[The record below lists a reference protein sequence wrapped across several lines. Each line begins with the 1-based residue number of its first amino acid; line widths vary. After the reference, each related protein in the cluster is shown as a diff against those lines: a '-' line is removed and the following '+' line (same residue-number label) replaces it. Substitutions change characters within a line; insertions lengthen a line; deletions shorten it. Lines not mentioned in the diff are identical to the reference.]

1 MANTSINVAASAL
14 PGATIASVEWRGRI
28 ASCSTL
34 LPRVGRALPR
44 PTSVPAVLT
53 QPVDPSSARP
63 SRTAGPQKIFHIR
76 RDYNSW
82 VANESMEDYALRYTP
97 RSFRKWS
104 EWRVANTAFG
114 ATSFLALE
122 AIGGAIALSYGF
134 TNALWAILV
143 VGLVTFLTGLPISYY
158 AAKYGVDMD
167 LLTRGAGFG
176 YLGSTIT
183 SLVYA
188 SFTFIFFALEAAIL
202 ALALQLYFG
211 WPLSIC
217 YLVASL
223 GVVPLVMHGIT
234 LIQRLQWWTQPV
246 WMVLFVLP
254 YLAVLVKKPEAFADF
269 TTLVGG
275 VSHSSGFDALM
286 FGAAATV
293 AFSLVVQIGEQVD
306 YLRFLPEKTREN
318 RVRWWGAVLV
328 AGPGWIVPGMLKMLG
343 GAFLAFLA
351 LQHEIPVD
359 NAVEP
364 TQMYLA
370 GFGYLFSSPEWVLAA
385 TTLFVIVSQ
394 VKINL
399 TNAYAGSLAWSNFF
413 ARLTHSHP
421 GRVVWLVFNVLIAVL
436 LMTLGVFEALEG
448 VLGLYSNVAIAWVGA
463 LVADLVINKPLG
475 WSPKHIEFKRA
486 HLYDINPVGLGAML
500 IAAVLGMAA
509 YAGALGAAARASAP
523 FIALFTSMAAAPLL
537 AWWTRGRWYEARPNR
552 APWKPGELV
561 TCSVCEN
568 AFESEDMAECPA
580 YDAPICSLCCTL
592 ESRCHDRCKTDSRA
606 AEQVRAALVSVLP
619 PALSSRINFRVAH
632 YLVAAL
638 SLVAL
643 FAVILGIVYEQHG
656 ALHLGDREVLR
667 APLLKAFALLSLCA
681 AVGAWWMVLGSESR
695 RMAEDESGRQNELLM
710 REIEAHKRTDSAL
723 QAAKDLA
730 EAANQAK
737 TRYVTGMTHELRT
750 PLNGILGY
758 AQILLK
764 DEQITGARRAAVDTI
779 QHSGEHL
786 HGLIDGLLDLA
797 RIEAGKLRLDIAP
810 LPMRDFLDD
819 VVRMVAPQ
827 AAAKGLAFELRTQ
840 GRVPTYVRADAR
852 RLRQILINLLGNAVR
867 FTDHGSVTLL
877 LDHTREVARFHVI
890 DSGIGIAPQD
900 LERIFLPF
908 ERGSAGRRTGE
919 PGTGLGLTITRLLT
933 QLMGGEMTVRSAPGA
948 GSTFTVRLYLSE
960 TSEPGH
966 ARIAHHR
973 PVSGYIGARR
983 NLLVVDDHPTQRQM
997 LAGML
1002 LPLGFRVREAASG
1015 RECLE
1020 SVLDRRPDAV
1030 LLDISMDDMDG
1041 WETLRRIRAHGFDD
1055 LPVVMVSANAFENQ
1069 ADKIE
1074 AGGAQGFVDKP
1085 VIESELLAVLQR
1097 HLELEWVAELAV
1109 PSWAP
1114 AAVPARRADAA
1125 GSAGADGADS
1135 SAIAPGANLPSSQA
1149 QALMRLARLGHAQ
1162 GLHRALDALAEE
1174 TPALAHNVAEMRA
1187 LVARFAW
1194 TELIEHLA
1202 GALQRS
1208 DDEAE
1213 ATT

>member
-1 MANTSINVAASAL
+1 M
-14 PGATIASVEWRGRI
+14 
-28 ASCSTL
+28 
-34 LPRVGRALPR
+34 
-44 PTSVPAVLT
+44 T
-53 QPVDPSSARP
+53 QQQPH
-63 SRTAGPQKIFHIR
+63 TQKIFRIR

-104 EWRVANTAFG
+104 EFRVANTAFG

-134 TNALWAILV
+134 SNAAWAILV

-202 ALALQLYFG
+202 ALALQMYFD
-211 WPLSIC
+211 WPLALC

-234 LIQRLQWWTQPV
+234 LISRLQWWTQPV
-246 WMVLFVLP
+246 WILMFSLP
-254 YLAVLVKKPEAFADF
+254 YVAVLAKQPSLYGDF
-269 TTLVGG
+269 TTLAGT
-275 VSHSSGFDALM
+275 VSHSSAFDAVM

-306 YLRFLPEKTREN
+306 YLRFLPEKTRAN
-318 RVRWWGAVLV
+318 RVRWWTAVLV

-343 GAFLAFLA
+343 GAFLAFVA

-359 NAVEP
+359 KAVEP

-370 GFGYLFSSPEWVLAA
+370 GFGYVFSSPAWVLAA
-385 TTLFVIVSQ
+385 TVLFVVVSQ

-436 LMTLGVFEALEG
+436 LMTLGVFAALER
-448 VLGLYSNVAIAWVGA
+448 VLGLYSNIAIAWVGA
-463 LVADLVINKPLG
+463 LVADLLINKPLG

-486 HLYDINPVGLGAML
+486 HLYDLNPVGLGAML
-500 IAAVLGMAA
+500 LASALGMGA
-509 YAGALGAAARASAP
+509 YAGALGPTAQAFAP
-523 FIALFTSMAAAPLL
+523 FIALFASMLAAPLL
-537 AWWTRGRWYEARPNR
+537 AWWTRGRYYEARR
-552 APWKPGELV
+552 DGGAWMPGEAV

-568 AFESEDMAECPA
+568 TFESDDMAQCPA
-580 YDAPICSLCCTL
+580 YAAPICSLCCTL
-592 ESRCHDRCKTDSRA
+592 ESRCRDRCKTDSRA
-606 AEQVRAALVSVLP
+606 TEQVQAALAAVLP
-619 PALSSRINFRVAH
+619 AALSRRLNFRVAH
-632 YLVAAL
+632 YLVVAL

-643 FAVILGIVYEQHG
+643 FAVILGVVYEQQG
-656 ALHLGDREVLR
+656 ALNGADQTLLR
-667 APLLKAFALLSLCA
+667 APLLKAFALLSLAA

-695 RMAEDESGRQNELLM
+695 RMAEDESNRQNELLL
-710 REIEAHKRTDSAL
+710 REIDAHKRTDIAL

-737 TRYVTGMTHELRT
+737 TRYVAGMTHELRT

-764 DEQITGARRAAVDTI
+764 DEQIHGEHRAALGTI
-779 QHSGEHL
+779 QRSGEHL

-810 LPMRDFLDD
+810 LPMRAFLDD

-840 GRVPTYVRADAR
+840 GRVPAYVRADAR

-867 FTDHGSVTLL
+867 FTDRGHVTLL
-877 LDHTREVARFHVI
+877 LDHTREVARFQVI
-890 DSGIGIAPQD
+890 DTGIGIAAED

-919 PGTGLGLTITRLLT
+919 PGTGLGLTITHLLT
-933 QLMGGEMTVRSAPGA
+933 ELMGGELTVSSSPGE

-960 TSEPGH
+960 TAEPGD
-966 ARIAHHR
+966 AQLPRHR

-983 NLLVVDDHPTQRQM
+983 SLLVVDDQPTQRQM

-1015 RECLE
+1015 RECLD
-1020 SVLDRRPDAV
+1020 SVLEQPPDAV

-1041 WETLRRIRAHGFDD
+1041 WETARRIRAHGIAGM
-1055 LPVVMVSANAFENQ
+1055 PIIMVSANAFENQ
-1069 ADKIE
+1069 SDKIE
-1074 AGGAQGFVDKP
+1074 AAGCQGFVDKP
-1085 VIESELLAVLQR
+1085 VIESELLAMLQR

-1109 PSWAP
+1109 PSWTAMSPTAAP
-1114 AAVPARRADAA
+1114 DLPASAAVLPPAHAA
-1125 GSAGADGADS
+1125 V
-1135 SAIAPGANLPSSQA
+1135 L
-1149 QALMRLARLGHAQ
+1149 LRLARLGHRQ
-1162 GLHRALDALAEE
+1162 GLHDALDALVQDHPECEAATADLREL
-1174 TPALAHNVAEMRA
+1174 AL
-1187 LVARFAW
+1187 RFAW
-1194 TELIEHLA
+1194 DELIVRLA
-1202 GALQRS
+1202 RVTQTADGIE
-1208 DDEAE
+1208 DEAVE
-1213 ATT
+1213 EEQTRESHS

>member
-1 MANTSINVAASAL
+1 
-14 PGATIASVEWRGRI
+14 
-28 ASCSTL
+28 
-34 LPRVGRALPR
+34 
-44 PTSVPAVLT
+44 
-53 QPVDPSSARP
+53 
-63 SRTAGPQKIFHIR
+63 
-76 RDYNSW
+76 
-82 VANESMEDYALRYTP
+82 
-97 RSFRKWS
+97 
-104 EWRVANTAFG
+104 
-114 ATSFLALE
+114 
-122 AIGGAIALSYGF
+122 
-134 TNALWAILV
+134 
-143 VGLVTFLTGLPISYY
+143 
-158 AAKYGVDMD
+158 
-167 LLTRGAGFG
+167 
-176 YLGSTIT
+176 
-183 SLVYA
+183 
-188 SFTFIFFALEAAIL
+188 
-202 ALALQLYFG
+202 
-211 WPLSIC
+211 
-217 YLVASL
+217 
-223 GVVPLVMHGIT
+223 
-234 LIQRLQWWTQPV
+234 
-246 WMVLFVLP
+246 
-254 YLAVLVKKPEAFADF
+254 
-269 TTLVGG
+269 
-275 VSHSSGFDALM
+275 
-286 FGAAATV
+286 
-293 AFSLVVQIGEQVD
+293 
-306 YLRFLPEKTREN
+306 
-318 RVRWWGAVLV
+318 
-328 AGPGWIVPGMLKMLG
+328 
-343 GAFLAFLA
+343 
-351 LQHEIPVD
+351 
-359 NAVEP
+359 
-364 TQMYLA
+364 MYLA
-370 GFGYLFSSPEWVLAA
+370 GFGYVFGSPEWVLAA

-463 LVADLVINKPLG
+463 LVADLVVNKPLG

-500 IAAVLGMAA
+500 IAAALGMAA
-509 YAGALGAAARASAP
+509 YAGAMGAAARAFAP

-537 AWWTRGRWYEARPNR
+537 AWWTRGRWYQARPNQ

-561 TCSVCEN
+561 ACSVCEN
-568 AFESEDMAECPA
+568 AFESEDMAACPA

-592 ESRCHDRCKTDSRA
+592 ESRCHDSCKTDSRA
-606 AEQVRAALVSVLP
+606 AEQVRTALVSVLP

-656 ALHLGDREVLR
+656 TLHLGDREVLR

-890 DSGIGIAPQD
+890 DTGIGIAPQD

-1055 LPVVMVSANAFENQ
+1055 LPVIMVSANAFENQ
-1069 ADKIE
+1069 TDKIE

-1114 AAVPARRADAA
+1114 AAVPARRVDAA
-1125 GSAGADGADS
+1125 GSPGADGADS
-1135 SAIAPGANLPSSQA
+1135 STIALEANLPSSQA
-1149 QALMRLARLGHAQ
+1149 QALLRLARLGHAQ

-1174 TPALAHNVAEMRA
+1174 TPALAHNVAEMRT

-1194 TELIEHLA
+1194 IELIEHLA

>member
-1 MANTSINVAASAL
+1 MSSQ
-14 PGATIASVEWRGRI
+14 PQRI
-28 ASCSTL
+28 F
-34 LPRVGRALPR
+34 R
-44 PTSVPAVLT
+44 
-53 QPVDPSSARP
+53 
-63 SRTAGPQKIFHIR
+63 IR

-104 EWRVANTAFG
+104 EFRVANTAFG

-143 VGLVTFLTGLPISYY
+143 VGLITFLTGLPISYY

-202 ALALQLYFG
+202 ALALQLYFD
-211 WPLSIC
+211 WPIAVC
-217 YLVASL
+217 YLVSSL
-223 GVVPLVMHGIT
+223 GIVPLVMHGVT
-234 LIQRLQWWTQPV
+234 LIQRLQWWTQPM
-246 WMVLFVLP
+246 WLLLLVLP
-254 YLAVLVKKPEAFADF
+254 YLAVLIKKPDAFADF

-275 VSHSSGFDALM
+275 VSHSNGFDVVM

-306 YLRFLPEKTREN
+306 YLRFLPEKTAVN
-318 RVRWWGAVLV
+318 RIRWWAAVLV
-328 AGPGWIVPGMLKMLG
+328 AGPGWVVPGMLKMLG

-351 LQHEIPVD
+351 LQHEIGVD
-359 NAVEP
+359 KAIEP

-370 GFGYLFSSPEWVLAA
+370 GFGYVFDSPAWVLGI
-385 TTLFVIVSQ
+385 TTLFIVVSQ

-500 IAAVLGMAA
+500 IAALLGMAA
-509 YAGALGAAARASAP
+509 YAGAMGPAAKAFAP
-523 FIALFTSMAAAPLL
+523 FIALFTSLAVSPLL
-537 AWWTRGRWYEARPNR
+537 AWSTRGRYYQARPNL
-552 APWKPGELV
+552 AHWKPGELV
-561 TCSVCEN
+561 MCSVCEN
-568 AFESEDMAECPA
+568 AFESEDMAQCPA

-592 ESRCHDRCKTDSRA
+592 ESRCHDRCKTDSRVV
-606 AEQVRAALVSVLP
+606 EQVRTALASLLPAAL
-619 PALSSRINFRVAH
+619 ARRINFRVAH
-632 YLVAAL
+632 YLVVAL

-643 FAVILGIVYEQHG
+643 FAVILGVVYEQQGTLQG
-656 ALHLGDREVLR
+656 AERDLLR
-667 APLLKAFALLSLCA
+667 APLLKVFALLSLAA

-695 RMAEDESGRQNELLM
+695 HMAEDESNRQNDLLA
-710 REIEAHKRTDSAL
+710 REIEAHKRTDIAL

-730 EAANQAK
+730 EAANSAK

-764 DEQITGARRAAVDTI
+764 DKHIQGAHRAAVDTI
-779 QHSGEHL
+779 HHSGEHL

-827 AAAKGLAFELRTQ
+827 AAVKGLTFELRTQ
-840 GRVPTYVRADAR
+840 GRVPMYVRADAR
-852 RLRQILINLLGNAVR
+852 RLRQILINLLANAVR
-867 FTDHGSVTLL
+867 FTDSGSVTLL
-877 LDHTREVARFHVI
+877 LDHTRQVAKFHVV
-890 DSGIGIAPQD
+890 DTGIGIAPQD

-908 ERGSAGRRTGE
+908 ERGSAGRRSGD
-919 PGTGLGLTITRLLT
+919 PGTGLGLTITHLLT
-933 QLMGGEMTVRSAPGA
+933 QLMGGELTVKSAPGE
-948 GSTFTVRLYLSE
+948 GSIFTVRLYLSE
-960 TSEPGH
+960 TTDAGH
-966 ARIAHHR
+966 ARLPRHR
-973 PVSGYIGARR
+973 PVSGYLGARR
-983 NLLVVDDHPTQRQM
+983 SLLVVDDHPTQRQM

-1002 LPLGFRVREAASG
+1002 LPLGFRIREAASG

-1020 SVLDRRPDAV
+1020 SVLDNPPDAV

-1041 WETLRRIRAHGFDD
+1041 WETARRIRASGNLA
-1055 LPVVMVSANAFENQ
+1055 LPIIMVSANAFENQ
-1069 ADKIE
+1069 PDKVAA
-1074 AGGAQGFVDKP
+1074 AGCQGFVDKP

-1097 HLELEWVAELAV
+1097 ELELEWVAELAV
-1109 PSWAP
+1109 PSW
-1114 AAVPARRADAA
+1114 VPPDPESTGTWEA
-1125 GSAGADGADS
+1125 
-1135 SAIAPGANLPSSQA
+1135 LPRVHA
-1149 QALMRLARLGHAQ
+1149 QALLRLARLGHAQ
-1162 GLHRALDALAEE
+1162 GLQRALDALA
-1174 TPALAHNVAEMRA
+1174 AEHAGCEPHVRAMRS

-1194 TELIEHLA
+1194 SELIERL
-1202 GALQRS
+1202 GNDLQTADR
-1208 DDEAE
+1208 EAIE
-1213 ATT
+1213 

>member
-1 MANTSINVAASAL
+1 
-14 PGATIASVEWRGRI
+14 
-28 ASCSTL
+28 
-34 LPRVGRALPR
+34 
-44 PTSVPAVLT
+44 
-53 QPVDPSSARP
+53 
-63 SRTAGPQKIFHIR
+63 
-76 RDYNSW
+76 
-82 VANESMEDYALRYTP
+82 
-97 RSFRKWS
+97 
-104 EWRVANTAFG
+104 
-114 ATSFLALE
+114 
-122 AIGGAIALSYGF
+122 
-134 TNALWAILV
+134 
-143 VGLVTFLTGLPISYY
+143 
-158 AAKYGVDMD
+158 
-167 LLTRGAGFG
+167 
-176 YLGSTIT
+176 
-183 SLVYA
+183 
-188 SFTFIFFALEAAIL
+188 
-202 ALALQLYFG
+202 
-211 WPLSIC
+211 
-217 YLVASL
+217 
-223 GVVPLVMHGIT
+223 
-234 LIQRLQWWTQPV
+234 
-246 WMVLFVLP
+246 
-254 YLAVLVKKPEAFADF
+254 
-269 TTLVGG
+269 
-275 VSHSSGFDALM
+275 
-286 FGAAATV
+286 
-293 AFSLVVQIGEQVD
+293 
-306 YLRFLPEKTREN
+306 
-318 RVRWWGAVLV
+318 
-328 AGPGWIVPGMLKMLG
+328 
-343 GAFLAFLA
+343 
-351 LQHEIPVD
+351 
-359 NAVEP
+359 
-364 TQMYLA
+364 
-370 GFGYLFSSPEWVLAA
+370 
-385 TTLFVIVSQ
+385 
-394 VKINL
+394 
-399 TNAYAGSLAWSNFF
+399 
-413 ARLTHSHP
+413 
-421 GRVVWLVFNVLIAVL
+421 
-436 LMTLGVFEALEG
+436 
-448 VLGLYSNVAIAWVGA
+448 
-463 LVADLVINKPLG
+463 
-475 WSPKHIEFKRA
+475 
-486 HLYDINPVGLGAML
+486 
-500 IAAVLGMAA
+500 
-509 YAGALGAAARASAP
+509 
-523 FIALFTSMAAAPLL
+523 
-537 AWWTRGRWYEARPNR
+537 
-552 APWKPGELV
+552 V

-606 AEQVRAALVSVLP
+606 AEQVRATLVSVLP

-656 ALHLGDREVLR
+656 TLHLGDREVLR

-890 DSGIGIAPQD
+890 DTGIGIAPQD

-1020 SVLDRRPDAV
+1020 SVHDKQPDAV

-1055 LPVVMVSANAFENQ
+1055 LPVIMVSANAFENQ
-1069 ADKIE
+1069 TDKID

-1125 GSAGADGADS
+1125 GSPGADGADS
-1135 SAIAPGANLPSSQA
+1135 STIAPGAILPPGQA
-1149 QALMRLARLGHAQ
+1149 QALLRLAQLGHAQ
-1162 GLHRALDALAEE
+1162 GLHRALDALARE
-1174 TPALAHNVAEMRA
+1174 TPALAPNVAEMRT

-1194 TELIEHLA
+1194 IELIEHLA

>member
-1 MANTSINVAASAL
+1 M
-14 PGATIASVEWRGRI
+14 
-28 ASCSTL
+28 ST
-34 LPRVGRALPR
+34 P
-44 PTSVPAVLT
+44 
-53 QPVDPSSARP
+53 P
-63 SRTAGPQKIFHIR
+63 SRSQPQKIFRIR

-104 EWRVANTAFG
+104 ELRVANTAFG

-143 VGLVTFLTGLPISYY
+143 VGLITFLTGLPISYY
-158 AAKYGVDMD
+158 AARYGVDMD

-202 ALALQLYFG
+202 ALALQMYCG
-211 WPLSIC
+211 WPLSVC

-223 GVVPLVMHGIT
+223 GVVPLAMHGVT
-234 LIQRLQWWTQPV
+234 LIQKLQWWTQPV
-246 WMVLFVLP
+246 WLALFALP
-254 YLAVLVKKPEAFADF
+254 YLAVAIRRPDAYADF

-275 VSHSSGFDALM
+275 VSHSSGFDAAM
-286 FGAAATV
+286 FGAATAV

-306 YLRFLPEKTREN
+306 YLRFLPEKTALN
-318 RVRWWGAVLV
+318 RKRWWAAVLV
-328 AGPGWIVPGMLKMLG
+328 AGPGWIVPGMLKMAG

-359 NAVEP
+359 RAVEP

-370 GFGYLFSSPEWVLAA
+370 GYGYVFSSPGWVLGA
-385 TTLFVIVSQ
+385 TTLFVLVSQ
-394 VKINL
+394 IKINL

-436 LMTLGVFEALEG
+436 LMTLGVFQALEG
-448 VLGLYSNVAIAWVGA
+448 VLGLYANVAIAWVGA

-500 IAAVLGMAA
+500 VAAGLGMAA
-509 YAGALGAAARASAP
+509 YAGTMGSMAQSFAP
-523 FIALFTSMAAAPLL
+523 FIALFASMALSPLL
-537 AWWTRGRWYEARPNR
+537 AWWTRGRWYEARPNL
-552 APWKPGELV
+552 APWKPGQHV
-561 TCSVCEN
+561 ACSVCDN
-568 AFESEDMAECPA
+568 VFESEDMAQCPA

-592 ESRCHDRCKTDSRA
+592 ESRCHDRCKTNSRVP
-606 AEQVRAALVSVLP
+606 EQVHAALMAALP
-619 PALSSRINFRVAH
+619 ARLGERFNFRVAH
-632 YLVAAL
+632 YLVVAL

-643 FAVILGIVYEQHG
+643 FAVILAVVYKQQPQPELLQ
-656 ALHLGDREVLR
+656 
-667 APLLKAFALLSLCA
+667 APLLKAFALLSLVA
-681 AVGAWWMVLGSESR
+681 AVGAWWIVLGSESR
-695 RMAEDESGRQNELLM
+695 HMAEDDSRRHNELLL
-710 REIEAHKRTDSAL
+710 REIDAHKRTDLAL

-764 DEQITGARRAAVDTI
+764 DEQIQGTHRAAVDTI
-779 QHSGEHL
+779 HHSGEHL

-810 LPMRDFLDD
+810 LPMREFLDD

-827 AAAKGLAFELRTQ
+827 AAAKGLRFELRTS
-840 GRVPTYVRADAR
+840 GRVPIYVRADAR
-852 RLRQILINLLGNAVR
+852 RLRQILINLLANAVR
-867 FTDHGSVTLL
+867 FTDTGSVTLV

-890 DSGIGIAPQD
+890 DTGIGIAPQD
-900 LERIFLPF
+900 MERIFMPF
-908 ERGSAGRRTGE
+908 ERGSAGRRNGDT
-919 PGTGLGLTITRLLT
+919 GTGLGLTITHLLA
-933 QLMGGEMTVRSAPGA
+933 QLMGGELSVQSTPGQ

-960 TSEPGH
+960 TAEPASRH
-966 ARIAHHR
+966 LPLHR
-973 PVSGYIGARR
+973 PVSGYIGERR
-983 NLLVVDDHPTQRQM
+983 SLLVVDDHPTQRQM
-997 LAGML
+997 IAGML
-1002 LPLGFRVREAASG
+1002 LPLGFRIREAASG

-1020 SVLDRRPDAV
+1020 SVAATRPDAV
-1030 LLDISMDDMDG
+1030 LLDLTMDDMDG
-1041 WETLRRIRAHGFDD
+1041 WETARQLRASGFAD
-1055 LPVVMVSANAFENQ
+1055 LPIIIVSANAFENLP
-1069 ADKIE
+1069 DKIAA
-1074 AGGAQGFVDKP
+1074 AGCQGFVDKP

-1097 HLELEWVAELAV
+1097 HLELEWVAELTV
-1109 PSWAP
+1109 PMWTPAEPLAAP
-1114 AAVPARRADAA
+1114 STGPA
-1125 GSAGADGADS
+1125 
-1135 SAIAPGANLPSSQA
+1135 LPPELA
-1149 QALMRLARLGHAQ
+1149 QGLMRLARLGHAQ
-1162 GLHRALDALAEE
+1162 GLQRELDALQAAH
-1174 TPALAHNVAEMRA
+1174 PLLAARVAGLRELA
-1187 LVARFAW
+1187 SRFAW
-1194 TELIEHLA
+1194 NELIATLGRELDLA
-1202 GALQRS
+1202 DG
-1208 DDEAE
+1208 E
-1213 ATT
+1213 ATA